1 MGVAERQLWVFAF
14 HAAAG
19 RGDKGR
25 SKQAVQKVI
34 VRFSSSSTPFGLWDH
49 RIAQPIQCCEDYS
62 LSVGRP
68 KNGDVLSSICC
79 AAGQRYC
86 RYERSERASFV
97 IGFTRLYDVGDDKQ
111 GSSRT
116 VPTR

>member
-79 AAGQRYC
+79 AAGQRTADTKDQNVLVLSLAS
-86 RYERSERASFV
+86 RGSMTWVTISRGRAGRF
-97 IGFTRLYDVGDDKQ
+97 R
-111 GSSRT
+111 
-116 VPTR
+116 